1 MDTEGRKSFLSTLFG
16 GGHAPRSPEAGAGAK
31 DPVCGMTVD
40 PQKAAASSV
49 HAGKT
54 YYFCCAPCRD
64 KFSQEPQKYLGSS

>member
-1 MDTEGRKSFLSTLFG
+1 VFGRG
-16 GGHAPRSPEAGAGAK
+16 GQASKESAGAR

-64 KFSQEPQKYLGSS
+64 RFAQEPQKYLSGS